1 MAFDGIVISNLVY
14 ELNRTI
20 LGQKISKI
28 AQPEVDELLLTT
40 KGNNGQYRV
49 QISASAS
56 LPFVYLTDSNKPA
69 PLTAPT
75 FCMVLRK
82 HIANGKIIA
91 IDQPGN
97 ERIIRFTVEHLDEM
111 GDLCQK
117 YLIVELMG
125 KHSNIIFCSEDNMI
139 IDSIKHVSPAM
150 SSVRTVLP
158 GFQYFIPNTQGEK
171 MDPFSTSGKEFVQAL
186 SEKPTTVSKAI
197 YTSFVGISPL
207 LANEIAYRA
216 DVDGDAPLSSL
227 SGEQLIHVSNH
238 FRWFMEEIQNHRYV
252 PNIIW
257 NGQEPVEFSCVP
269 LKQYSD
275 YAHTE
280 YDSISQVLQTYYAQ
294 KSKFTRIRQKSVDL
308 RKIVSTALERN
319 VKKYDLQLKQLQDA
333 EKREKYRIYGELI
346 QTYGYSVPEGSGRM
360 EAENYYDDNKVIQIP
375 LDPQLSP
382 MENARK
388 YFDKYGKLKRTAEAL
403 TELTME
409 TKAQI
414 DHLESIQ
421 NALDIAE
428 SAEDL
433 VQIKQELA
441 DYGFIKKS
449 QKSAKK
455 ERVKSKPFHYRSSAG
470 YDIYVGKNNFQNDEL
485 TFKMATGNDWWF
497 HAKGIPGS
505 HVIVKANNEELP
517 DIVFEEAG
525 KLAGYYSK
533 GRESD
538 KIEID
543 YLQKK
548 NVKKPNGAVPGF
560 VVYYT
565 NYSLTIHPDITG
577 IELVED

>member
-14 ELNRTI
+14 ELNQTI

-28 AQPEVDELLLTT
+28 VQPEADELLITC
-40 KGNNGQYRV
+40 KGNKEQYRV
-49 QISASAS
+49 LLSANAS
-56 LPFVYLTDSNKPA
+56 LPFVYLTDENKMA

-82 HIANGKIIA
+82 HIAGGKIIA
-91 IDQPGN
+91 IEQPNN
-97 ERIIRFTVEHLDEM
+97 ERIIRFTIEHLNEM
-111 GDLCQK
+111 GDLCRK
-117 YLIVELMG
+117 YLVVELMG
-125 KHSNIIFCSEDNMI
+125 KHSNIIFCSEDLVI

-158 GFQYFIPNTQGEK
+158 GHPYFIPNVQGDKCNPLTETREHFA
-171 MDPFSTSGKEFVQAL
+171 DTL
-186 SEKPTTVSKAI
+186 SQHATTICKGI
-197 YTSFVGISPL
+197 YTCYSGISPL

-216 DVDGDAPLSSL
+216 GLDADTPIAALTE
-227 SGEQLIHVSNH
+227 EQRLHLSNH
-238 FRWFMEEIQNHRYV
+238 FIWFMEDIKEHKFS
-252 PNIIW
+252 PNIIQD
-257 NGQEPVEFSCVP
+257 GRKPVEFSCVT
-269 LKQYSD
+269 LKQFAD
-275 YAHTE
+275 YEAIP
-280 YDSISQVLQTYYAQ
+280 YDSISQVLRIFYAQ
-294 KSKFTRIRQKSVDL
+294 KNSYSRIRQKSVDL
-308 RKIVSTALERN
+308 RKVVSTVLERN
-319 VKKYDLQLKQLQDA
+319 VKKYDLQCKQLQDA
-333 EKREKYRIYGELI
+333 QKREKYRIYGELL
-346 QTYGYSVPEGSGRM
+346 QTYGYGVAEGSKFL
-360 EAENYYDDNKVIQIP
+360 EAQNYYDENKLIKIP
-375 LDPQLSP
+375 LDPQLTP
-382 MENARK
+382 LENATK

-403 TELTME
+403 EEQTTE

-421 NALDIAE
+421 NALDIAV

-433 VQIKQELA
+433 VQIKQELM
-441 DYGFIKKS
+441 DYGFIRKS
-449 QKSAKK
+449 KSSPKK
-455 ERVKSKPFHYRSSAG
+455 ERLKSKPFHYRSSAG

-505 HVIVKANNEELP
+505 HVIVKSNNEELP
-517 DIVFEEAG
+517 DVVFEEAG

-548 NVKKPNGAVPGF
+548 NVKKPSGAVPGF

-565 NYSLTIHPDITG
+565 NYSLTIHPDISG
-577 IELVED
+577 IELLDE